1 MRKNRESYLES
12 KNGKGVRITA
22 AIVLTAAILAAGF
35 FMPEFAARMADQRM
49 GVQSDTFAGE
59 QLAMTSD
66 ARLTDMLVLVN
77 DHDEEMYLSDGL
89 VLSYDDITRMAQ
101 SLTKQLKEY
110 GILEKDGYRYFSA
123 NAYLAAKG
131 NLANAYDALGVDDN
145 ESAVAQEGAP
155 GQDQTEQDLLMGVMW
170 NCSGAG
176 RNAGER
182 LDMTIDD
189 RSGKLLS
196 FAFTRNRDDKEIR
209 EIYDRMNED
218 LEGMKQEIRSDLE
231 QKAEEL
237 QKFCEESYGFRLERT
252 EYHIEVEN
260 SLYFAV
266 SMLFEDEEG
275 NEVPLILE
283 RNLEGTWY
291 SWN

>member
-49 GVQSDTFAGE
+49 GVQSDTFAEE

-176 RNAGER
+176 RNAGES